1 MIHRDGNRMR
11 ENLLSVCAVAYTIG
25 PAVEGARPPA
35 QCRLGV
41 PRKGPLAFFVIQRLV
56 IFQLPGPVFM
66 AKSKI
71 PIYGAIAANVAI
83 AVTKFVVAGITGSS
97 AMLSEGIHSAVDTL
111 NGVLLLVGLKL
122 SQRPA
127 TPEHPFGHGKELY
140 FWSLIVAVL
149 IFGLGGGV
157 SFYEGV
163 LHIRNPEP
171 MRDPMWNYVVLGVAG
186 VFEGS
191 SFVIAL
197 RQFRKQS
204 GGVPFWEA
212 LHRSKDPTN
221 YTVLAEDSAAL
232 VGLVVAA
239 LGIAS
244 SQHFEK
250 PELDGAASLIIGLLL
265 AGVAVALILE
275 SRSLLIGEG
284 IRPETARAIRRI
296 ALGEP
301 KVRDVGRVLSMYVG
315 PDDVLV
321 TMDLDFD
328 DGTAAADA
336 AAAIASVERQ
346 VRERYPMIKRLFIEA
361 GAAPTQ
367 QRWSRPDST
376 QAPPAEPQ

>member
-1 MIHRDGNRMR
+1 MAN
-11 ENLLSVCAVAYTIG
+11 STVA
-25 PAVEGARPPA
+25 
-35 QCRLGV
+35 
-41 PRKGPLAFFVIQRLV
+41 
-56 IFQLPGPVFM
+56 
-66 AKSKI
+66 
-71 PIYGAIAANVAI
+71 IYGAVAANVAI

-97 AMLSEGIHSAVDTL
+97 AMLSEGIHSAVDTF
-111 NGVLLLVGLKL
+111 NGILLLVGLKL
-122 SQRPA
+122 SRRPA

-149 IFGLGGGV
+149 IFGVGGGL

-163 LHIRNPEP
+163 QQIRHPQP
-171 MRDPMWNYVVLGVAG
+171 MQDPMWNYVVLGVAA

-197 RQFRKQS
+197 RQFLTQAGS
-204 GGVPFWEA
+204 TPFWEA
-212 LHRSKDPTN
+212 LHRSKDPTT

-232 VGLVVAA
+232 IGLVVAA
-239 LGIAS
+239 VGIAL
-244 SQHFEK
+244 SQGLDK
-250 PELDGAASLIIGLLL
+250 PVLDGAASLIIGLLL
-265 AGVAVALILE
+265 AGVAVVLTSE

-284 IRPETARAIRRI
+284 IRPETARAIRSI
-296 ALGEP
+296 ALAQP

-315 PDDVLV
+315 PDDVQV

-336 AAAIASVERQ
+336 GTAIADVERQ

-361 GAAPTQ
+361 GAAPAQ

-376 QAPPAEPQ
+376 QAPADTL

>member
-1 MIHRDGNRMR
+1 MAN
-11 ENLLSVCAVAYTIG
+11 SKVA
-25 PAVEGARPPA
+25 
-35 QCRLGV
+35 
-41 PRKGPLAFFVIQRLV
+41 
-56 IFQLPGPVFM
+56 
-66 AKSKI
+66 
-71 PIYGAIAANVAI
+71 IYGAVAANVAI

-97 AMLSEGIHSAVDTL
+97 AMLSEGIHSAVDTF
-111 NGVLLLVGLKL
+111 NGILLLVGLKL

-149 IFGLGGGV
+149 IFGVGGGL

-163 LHIRNPEP
+163 QQVRHPQP
-171 MRDPMWNYVVLGVAG
+171 MQDPMWNYVVLGVAA

-197 RQFRKQS
+197 RQFLTQA
-204 GGVPFWEA
+204 GNTPFWEA
-212 LHRSKDPTN
+212 LHRSKDPTT

-232 VGLVVAA
+232 IGLVVAA
-239 LGIAS
+239 VGIAL
-244 SQHFEK
+244 SQGLDK
-250 PELDGAASLIIGLLL
+250 PVLDGAASLIIGLLL
-265 AGVAVALILE
+265 AGVAVALTWE

-284 IRPETARAIRRI
+284 IRPETVRAIRSI
-296 ALGEP
+296 ALAQP

-336 AAAIASVERQ
+336 GAAIAAVERQ

-361 GAAPTQ
+361 GAAPAQ

-376 QAPPAEPQ
+376 QAPADRQ